1 MKYHCFRCG
10 NILTK
15 RKHNL
20 YKCKVCNYEHFVD
33 PYPTTSVIIINEKDE
48 IMLVKRKFPPKKG
61 FWDLP
66 GGFVDIGETGEDGAR
81 REIKEE
87 LGLTLNEIYY
97 LGALP
102 DKYLFQGINL
112 DTLTLSYYSK
122 ITNAVIKISDDITG
136 YKFFNEKDIP
146 YNKLAFK
153 NLSVSIKKYLG
164 IKRNM
169 SFPHL

>member
-1 MKYHCFRCG
+1 MKFHCLRCG
-10 NILTK
+10 NTLSKI
-15 RKHNL
+15 RHNL
-20 YKCKVCNYEHFVD
+20 LTCPKCKYEHFIN

-48 IMLVKRKFPPKKG
+48 LMLVKRKYPPKKG
-61 FWDLP
+61 YWDLP

-87 LGLTLNEIYY
+87 LGITLNDLFY

-122 ITNAVIKISDDITG
+122 ITHSEIKVSDDING
-136 YKFFNEKDIP
+136 YKFFNKKDIP
-146 YNKLAFK
+146 YNELAFK
-153 NLSVSIKKYLG
+153 NLSISIKKYLS
-164 IKRNM
+164 I
-169 SFPHL
+169 